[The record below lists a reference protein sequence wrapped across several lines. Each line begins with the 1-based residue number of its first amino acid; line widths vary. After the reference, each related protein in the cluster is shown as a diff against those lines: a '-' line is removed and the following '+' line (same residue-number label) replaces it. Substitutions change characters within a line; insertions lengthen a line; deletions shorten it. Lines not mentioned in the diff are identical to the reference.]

1 MVCCLSSVKFI
12 TSIIS
17 FLTTIEEVE
26 RANFEFR
33 MSQLANFRLTIGGGG
48 GGGLT
53 FFTVVAATDD
63 VAAFKS
69 TLILLPFDVILSDFF
84 AC

>member
-33 MSQLANFRLTIGGGG
+33 MSQLAN
-48 GGGLT
+48 
-53 FFTVVAATDD
+53 DN
-63 VAAFKS
+63 
-69 TLILLPFDVILSDFF
+69 
-84 AC
+84 